1 MKQIP
6 HLTYGEQFALD
17 EWLTYYPEN
26 MAYADILKLLQEADW
41 SHEAISVWEVVEN
54 FPLSQVAEF
63 IEDTLRHYDR
73 IVGSACHE

>member
-63 IEDTLRHYDR
+63 IEDTRLHFDR

>member
-17 EWLTYYPEN
+17 EWLTFYPED
-26 MAYADILKLLQEADW
+26 MSYADIIKLLMESDW

-54 FPLSQVAEF
+54 YPLSQVAQF
-63 IEDTLRHYDR
+63 IEDTRRHFDR
-73 IVGSACHE
+73 VVGGAFHE

>member
-26 MAYADILKLLQEADW
+26 MSYANILEILREADW

-54 FPLSQVAEF
+54 YPLSQVAEF
-63 IEDTLRHYDR
+63 IEDTRSHFDR
-73 IVGSACHE
+73 VVGGACHE

>member
-26 MAYADILKLLQEADW
+26 MSYADIIKLLMESDW

-54 FPLSQVAEF
+54 SPLSQVAQF
-63 IEDTLRHYDR
+63 IEDTRLHFDR
-73 IVGSACHE
+73 VVGSACHE